1 MGPHSVHEYAASLRP
16 RYRLASRREK
26 SHLLDEF
33 CRIANRDRK
42 VAIRLLRHPPK
53 RARRRAGRTGRQRFA
68 VSAKIGTTGSS
79 EGLDSRAFI
88 EGSVLAKI
96 ALYSEPS
103 VLAR

>member
-1 MGPHSVHEYAASLRP
+1 MGPHSVREYAASLCP

-53 RARRRAGRTGRQRFA
+53 RARRRAGRPRQYLNTLRPA
-68 VSAKIGTTGSS
+68 LEEMWKPATISA
-79 EGLDSRAFI
+79 
-88 EGSVLAKI
+88 
-96 ALYSEPS
+96 PS
-103 VLAR
+103 AWRPFCRN